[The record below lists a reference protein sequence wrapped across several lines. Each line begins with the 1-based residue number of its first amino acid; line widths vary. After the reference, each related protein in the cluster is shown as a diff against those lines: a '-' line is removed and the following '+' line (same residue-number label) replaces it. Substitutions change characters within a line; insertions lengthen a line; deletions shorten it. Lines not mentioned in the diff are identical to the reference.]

1 MSAYVDYALS
11 VLRRHPKSRQ
21 DKPIRWENE
30 KCLVVEISGCRRV
43 GARGRAIEATL
54 ARGQAARLAP
64 HQAVLIE
71 SLRAMRRDAELAFHQ
86 AIYETNQ
93 NGRPWR
99 LLAKFSD
106 MSWQTLHRRY
116 RGRPTRMRPSAE
128 DDTWL
133 RSRRRHERFTLPA
146 RRRRVVTRARR
157 SPL

>member
-30 KCLVVEISGCRRV
+30 KYLVVEISGCRRV

-64 HQAVLIE
+64 HRAALIE
-71 SLRAMRRDAELAFHQ
+71 SLCAMRRDTELALHQ
-86 AIYETNQ
+86 AIYEANQ
-93 NGRPWR
+93 DGCSWR
-99 LLAKFSD
+99 LLAKFTD

-116 RGRPTRMRPSAE
+116 RGRPTRMRPPPE
-128 DDTWL
+128 KDTWL
-133 RSRRRHERFTLPA
+133 RSRRQRERLTLS
-146 RRRRVVTRARR
+146 VGDDW
-157 SPL
+157 